1 MYSKF
6 KSLCTQRILFL
17 SLCYH
22 HRFSVVFAL
31 NLIMFAQNICFFS
44 LLQIIMPLYKLTLMC
59 LIWSIDEPKLNAHK
73 QNTDY
78 IRMLDVLQWT
88 PKTICG
94 QNDILVHVY
103 WEIGLNEY
111 IKPYDQAIAC
121 QCIFIFRVMFVS
133 ITICLML

>member
-1 MYSKF
+1 MYATHTVFIVMLSSSIFGRICPKF
-6 KSLCTQRILFL
+6 NHVRPKYL
-17 SLCYH
+17 
-22 HRFSVVFAL
+22 
-31 NLIMFAQNICFFS
+31 FFS
-44 LLQIIMPLYKLTLMC
+44 LLQIIMPLYKLTSMC

-78 IRMLDVLQWT
+78 NRMLDVLQWT

-94 QNDILVHVY
+94 QNYILLVHVY